1 MKKILFIDFDGVL
14 SNMHFWHSL
23 KNPHHKL
30 HDHLPSIKKFL
41 FKENVDLVKNWMLGK
56 HSSEYI
62 HTLISESLN
71 IPYSLLFETF
81 KKDCENMKVSKKI
94 LNKLSHLKNDYCLIL
109 ATGNMDSFDRFTLPS
124 EKNISQ
130 IFHEIHN
137 SFQLGLFKT
146 SNNGEYFKKV
156 ITDKKTS
163 FNKCYLVD
171 DSRKTC
177 DLFESLGG
185 KAFCAKKEKGV
196 LNFLD
201 SLIKSENT

>member
-30 HDHLPSIKKFL
+30 HNHLPSIKKFL
-41 FKENVDLVKNWMLGK
+41 FKENIDLVKNWMLGK

-62 HTLISESLN
+62 HAFISENLN
-71 IPYSLLFETF
+71 ISYSLLFETF
-81 KKDCENMKVSKKI
+81 KKDCKNMKVSKKI
-94 LNKLSHLKNDYCLIL
+94 LNKLTYLKNDYYLIL

-130 IFHEIHN
+130 IFNEIHN
-137 SFQLGLFKT
+137 SFKLGLLKT

-156 ITDKKTS
+156 ITDRKT
-163 FNKCYLVD
+163 FFDKCCLVD

-185 KAFCAKKEKGV
+185 KAFYAKKEKGI
-196 LNFLD
+196 LSFLD
-201 SLIKSENT
+201 SLIKLDNI